1 MTVCHLANAFNTRV
15 YQYADAQV
23 NWYIDVLTYKLMNID
38 LKKTITNQLNKKMQ
52 IFSSHNIQAIPNYKI
67 TALFWMS
74 FAVHE

>member
-38 LKKTITNQLNKKMQ
+38 LKKTITNQLNKKNADFFFTQ
-52 IFSSHNIQAIPNYKI
+52 YPSYSK
-67 TALFWMS
+67 L
-74 FAVHE
+74 